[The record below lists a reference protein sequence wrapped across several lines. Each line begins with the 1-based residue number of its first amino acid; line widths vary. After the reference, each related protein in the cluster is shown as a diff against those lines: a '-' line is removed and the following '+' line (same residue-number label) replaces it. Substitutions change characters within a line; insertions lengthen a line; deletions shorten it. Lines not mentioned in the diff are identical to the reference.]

1 MSRNRK
7 PRRRKAGGLL
17 VKMREAPSR
26 KPKHAPPI
34 YKRVL
39 QWILGLAFSVV
50 ILGAVVLL
58 GIRFLAPNLGAEV
71 REATVEIED
80 LVVPSNSPDGRALP
94 IVTLDAKS
102 TWLRD
107 PPTSTA
113 GEVAKGAWVH
123 VDYEWIPATD
133 SHRVLSWEI
142 VDPPDDGE
150 TP

>member
-7 PRRRKAGGLL
+7 PKRRKSGGLL

-34 YKRVL
+34 YKKVL
-39 QWILGLAFSVV
+39 QWAVGLVFTVV

-58 GIRFLAPNLGAEV
+58 GVRFLAPNLGAEV

-80 LVVPSNSPDGRALP
+80 LVVPTNSPNGRPLP
-94 IVTLDAKS
+94 IVTLDEKS

-107 PPTSTA
+107 PPTSSE

-133 SHRVLSWEI
+133 SHRVLSWE
-142 VDPPDDGE
+142 VVEPPDAGAN
-150 TP
+150 P